1 MKLFHGSNT
10 VVDRPD
16 VARSRDRLDFG
27 RGFYLTS
34 VKKQAELWA
43 RRKAMR
49 AGGRPLVNVYDFT
62 EGDVSGNVLVFEQND
77 REWVKFVCSCRRGES
92 QDEGFDLIAGGVA
105 DDQVYRAV
113 DLYYKGLWTLDRTIE
128 ELSFYDRND
137 QYCFKSQP
145 FLDRTLVFEEA
156 YEVTQ

>member
-49 AGGRPLVNVYDFT
+49 AGG
-62 EGDVSGNVLVFEQND
+62 
-77 REWVKFVCSCRRGES
+77 
-92 QDEGFDLIAGGVA
+92 
-105 DDQVYRAV
+105 
-113 DLYYKGLWTLDRTIE
+113 LW
-128 ELSFYDRND
+128 
-137 QYCFKSQP
+137 
-145 FLDRTLVFEEA
+145 
-156 YEVTQ
+156 

>member
-62 EGDVSGNVLVFEQND
+62 EGDVSGNVLVFEQN
-77 REWVKFVCSCRRGES
+77 
-92 QDEGFDLIAGGVA
+92 LIASGWSSFV
-105 DDQVYRAV
+105 RAV
-113 DLYYKGLWTLDRTIE
+113 AASRRTRVSI
-128 ELSFYDRND
+128 
-137 QYCFKSQP
+137 
-145 FLDRTLVFEEA
+145 
-156 YEVTQ
+156 

>member
-62 EGDVSGNVLVFEQND
+62 EGDVSGNVLVFD
-77 REWVKFVCSCRRGES
+77 KMIASGWSSFV
-92 QDEGFDLIAGGVA
+92 
-105 DDQVYRAV
+105 RAV
-113 DLYYKGLWTLDRTIE
+113 AASRRTRVSI
-128 ELSFYDRND
+128 
-137 QYCFKSQP
+137 
-145 FLDRTLVFEEA
+145 
-156 YEVTQ
+156 

>member
-1 MKLFHGSNT
+1 M
-10 VVDRPD
+10 
-16 VARSRDRLDFG
+16 
-27 RGFYLTS
+27 
-34 VKKQAELWA
+34 E
-43 RRKAMR
+43 
-49 AGGRPLVNVYDFT
+49 
-62 EGDVSGNVLVFEQND
+62 
-77 REWVKFVCSCRRGES
+77 FVCSCRRGES

-128 ELSFYDRND
+128 ELELLR
-137 QYCFKSQP
+137 SQRSVLFQISP

>member
-1 MKLFHGSNT
+1 MGAPEGDACRWEASGK
-10 VVDRPD
+10 
-16 VARSRDRLDFG
+16 RL
-27 RGFYLTS
+27 RFY
-34 VKKQAELWA
+34 
-43 RRKAMR
+43 R
-49 AGGRPLVNVYDFT
+49 GGR
-62 EGDVSGNVLVFEQND
+62 
-77 REWVKFVCSCRRGES
+77 RRGES

>member
-34 VKKQAELWA
+34 VKKQVELWA

-77 REWVKFVCSCRRGES
+77 RGES

>member
-43 RRKAMR
+43 RPEGDACRWEASGKR
-49 AGGRPLVNVYDFT
+49 LRFYRGGR
-62 EGDVSGNVLVFEQND
+62 
-77 REWVKFVCSCRRGES
+77 
-92 QDEGFDLIAGGVA
+92 
-105 DDQVYRAV
+105 
-113 DLYYKGLWTLDRTIE
+113 
-128 ELSFYDRND
+128 
-137 QYCFKSQP
+137 
-145 FLDRTLVFEEA
+145 
-156 YEVTQ
+156 

>member
-77 REWVKFVCSCRRGES
+77 REWVEFVCSCRRGE
-92 QDEGFDLIAGGVA
+92 
-105 DDQVYRAV
+105 
-113 DLYYKGLWTLDRTIE
+113 
-128 ELSFYDRND
+128 
-137 QYCFKSQP
+137 
-145 FLDRTLVFEEA
+145 
-156 YEVTQ
+156 